1 MGAWSELGELRSG
14 AGPGVPLALMAL
26 GWCRRLPGCC
36 RTRLIFLSFF
46 FIFLFWIFF
55 FTKELSV
62 SNNEMIFLPVLNLQ
76 LLVIFSQSC

>member
-1 MGAWSELGELRSG
+1 MGAWSELGELRRR

-46 FIFLFWIFF
+46 FLLFYFGFF
-55 FTKELSV
+55 F
-62 SNNEMIFLPVLNLQ
+62 FY
-76 LLVIFSQSC
+76 